1 MMSDDGINLSSIG
14 ASLRAARESQSL
26 SVEKISSQLHLSEKQ
41 IQALEQDEFQSFGS
55 AMLTRGFI
63 KNYAR
68 LLSLD
73 PEPLLEAHRK
83 NTPQDQIQSI
93 SYTAEKIVSSKA
105 PNLKKSKVLMMSI
118 LLLLI
123 LTGLIVY
130 RITSHSTNSGENGTA
145 LEASTHAVDANVQV
159 SGDPMPEAA
168 LPAAERAAEGN
179 VTTVTEIP
187 LPADPEVTKPQLQ
200 KNEVNKGADKVVDQA
215 PVAKSETTKTESLN
229 ANFVKAKLVLT
240 GPSWISVQDKTG
252 KTVFSKLAKA
262 GTDEFVEGAPPL
274 KFHIGNVGAT
284 QIIFNGQPVDL
295 TSNTFNNMAR
305 ITLGDR

>member
-1 MMSDDGINLSSIG
+1 MMSADGINLSSIG
-14 ASLRAARESQSL
+14 ALLRAARESQSL

-41 IQALEQDEFQSFGS
+41 IQALEQDDFQSFGS

-83 NTPQDQIQSI
+83 NSPQDQIQSI
-93 SYTAEKIVSSKA
+93 SYQSEPIVSKKA
-105 PNLKKSKVLMMSI
+105 PNLKKSRVLLFGVMF
-118 LLLLI
+118 I
-123 LTGLIVY
+123 LTLLGFMAYKMINHK
-130 RITSHSTNSGENGTA
+130 TAEGEGDA
-145 LEASTHAVDANVQV
+145 VSAKQAQEAEANVAV
-159 SGDPMPEAA
+159 NSELMPGAA
-168 LPAAERAAEGN
+168 LPAAERTAALDG
-179 VTTVTEIP
+179 TTVTEVP

-200 KNEVNKGADKVVDQA
+200 KNEVNKAAERAVDQTLE
-215 PVAKSETTKTESLN
+215 AKTETTKSESLN
-229 ANFVKAKLVLT
+229 ANLARARLVLT
-240 GPSWISVQDKTG
+240 GSSWISVQDKTG

-262 GTDEFVEGAPPL
+262 GTDEFVEGVPPL
-274 KFHIGNVGAT
+274 KFHIGNVSAT

-295 TSNTFNNMAR
+295 TANTFNNMAR

>member
-1 MMSDDGINLSSIG
+1 MMSADGINLSSIG
-14 ASLRAARESQSL
+14 ALLRAARESQSL

-41 IQALEQDEFQSFGS
+41 IQALEQDDFQSFGS

-83 NTPQDQIQSI
+83 NSPQDQIQSI
-93 SYTAEKIVSSKA
+93 SYQSEPIVSKKA
-105 PNLKKSKVLMMSI
+105 PNLKKSRVLLFGVMF
-118 LLLLI
+118 I
-123 LTGLIVY
+123 LTLLGFMAYKMINHK
-130 RITSHSTNSGENGTA
+130 TAEGEGDA
-145 LEASTHAVDANVQV
+145 VSAKQAQEAEANVAV
-159 SGDPMPEAA
+159 NSELMPGAA
-168 LPAAERAAEGN
+168 LPAAERTAALDG
-179 VTTVTEIP
+179 TTVTEVP

-200 KNEVNKGADKVVDQA
+200 KNEVNKAAEKAVDQT
-215 PVAKSETTKTESLN
+215 PEAKTETTKSESLN
-229 ANFVKAKLVLT
+229 ANLARAKLVLT
-240 GPSWISVQDKTG
+240 GSSWISVQDKTG

-262 GTDEFVEGAPPL
+262 GTDEFVEGVPPL
-274 KFHIGNVGAT
+274 KFHIGNVSAT

-295 TSNTFNNMAR
+295 TANTFNNMAR

>member
-1 MMSDDGINLSSIG
+1 MMSADGINLSSIG
-14 ASLRAARESQSL
+14 ALLRAARESQSL

-41 IQALEQDEFQSFGS
+41 IQALEQDDFQSFGS

-83 NTPQDQIQSI
+83 NSPQDQIQSI
-93 SYTAEKIVSSKA
+93 SYQSEPIVSKKA
-105 PNLKKSKVLMMSI
+105 PNLKKSRVLLFGVMF
-118 LLLLI
+118 I
-123 LTGLIVY
+123 LTLLGFMAYKMINHK
-130 RITSHSTNSGENGTA
+130 TAEGEGDA
-145 LEASTHAVDANVQV
+145 VSAKQAQEAEANVAV
-159 SGDPMPEAA
+159 NSELMPGAA
-168 LPAAERAAEGN
+168 LPAAERTAALDG
-179 VTTVTEIP
+179 TTVTEVP

-200 KNEVNKGADKVVDQA
+200 KNEVNKAAERAVDQTLE
-215 PVAKSETTKTESLN
+215 AKTETTKSESLN
-229 ANFVKAKLVLT
+229 ANLARARLVLT
-240 GPSWISVQDKTG
+240 GSSWISVQDKTG

-262 GTDEFVEGAPPL
+262 GTDEFVDGVPPL
-274 KFHIGNVGAT
+274 KFHIGNVSAT

-295 TSNTFNNMAR
+295 TANTFNNMAR

>member
-1 MMSDDGINLSSIG
+1 MMSADGINLSSIG
-14 ASLRAARESQSL
+14 ALLRAARESQSL

-41 IQALEQDEFQSFGS
+41 IQALEQDDFQSFGS

-83 NTPQDQIQSI
+83 NSPQDQIQSI
-93 SYTAEKIVSSKA
+93 SYQSEPIVSKKA
-105 PNLKKSKVLMMSI
+105 PNLKKSRVLLFGVMF
-118 LLLLI
+118 I
-123 LTGLIVY
+123 LTLLGFMAYKMINHK
-130 RITSHSTNSGENGTA
+130 TAEGEGDA
-145 LEASTHAVDANVQV
+145 VSAKQAQEAEANVAV
-159 SGDPMPEAA
+159 NSELMPGAA
-168 LPAAERAAEGN
+168 LPAAERTAALDG
-179 VTTVTEIP
+179 TTVTEVP

-200 KNEVNKGADKVVDQA
+200 KNEVNKAAEKAVDQT
-215 PVAKSETTKTESLN
+215 PEAKTETTKSESLN
-229 ANFVKAKLVLT
+229 ANLAKAKLVLT
-240 GPSWISVQDKTG
+240 GSSWISVQDKTG

-262 GTDEFVEGAPPL
+262 GTDEFVEGVPPL
-274 KFHIGNVGAT
+274 KFHIGNVSAT

-295 TSNTFNNMAR
+295 TANTFNNMAR

>member
-14 ASLRAARESQSL
+14 ALLRAARESQSL

-41 IQALEQDEFQSFGS
+41 IQALEQDDFQSFGS

-83 NTPQDQIQSI
+83 NSPQDQIQSI
-93 SYTAEKIVSSKA
+93 SYQSEPIVSKKA
-105 PNLKKSKVLMMSI
+105 PNLKKSRVLLFGVMF
-118 LLLLI
+118 I
-123 LTGLIVY
+123 LTLLGFMAYKMINHK
-130 RITSHSTNSGENGTA
+130 TAEGEGDA
-145 LEASTHAVDANVQV
+145 VSAKQAQEAEANVAV
-159 SGDPMPEAA
+159 NSELMPGAA
-168 LPAAERAAEGN
+168 LPAAERTAALDG
-179 VTTVTEIP
+179 TTVTEVP

-200 KNEVNKGADKVVDQA
+200 KNEVNKAAEKAVDQT
-215 PVAKSETTKTESLN
+215 PEAKTETTKSESLN
-229 ANFVKAKLVLT
+229 ANLAKAKLVLT
-240 GPSWISVQDKTG
+240 GSSWISVQDKTG

-262 GTDEFVEGAPPL
+262 GTDEFVEGVPPL
-274 KFHIGNVGAT
+274 KFHIGNVSAT

-295 TSNTFNNMAR
+295 TANTFNNMAR